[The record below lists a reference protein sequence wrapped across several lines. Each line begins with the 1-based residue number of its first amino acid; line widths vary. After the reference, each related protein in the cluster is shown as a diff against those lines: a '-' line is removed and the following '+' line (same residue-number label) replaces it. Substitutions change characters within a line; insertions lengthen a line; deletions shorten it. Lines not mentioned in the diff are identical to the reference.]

1 MSIPLRVLLIEDS
14 EDDAALLVRTLR
26 SGGYELTC
34 ERVET
39 AAAMRA
45 ALDQR
50 PWDLVISDY
59 SMPQFS
65 GPAALQLLQE
75 AGIDLPFIVVSGTI
89 GEETAVS
96 AMKAGAHDFLMKGN
110 LARLIPA
117 VARELREASERRE
130 RRRAEAAHRAVE
142 ARFAGVLD
150 AAAEAIIAVDEA
162 QRIVLFNTSAERI
175 FGYTAAE
182 ALGQP
187 LDMLVPPHLVEAHHR
202 HIRAFAAV
210 PERSRGISE
219 RHGELVGRRKDG
231 TEFPID
237 ASIAKLY
244 QAGQMIFT
252 IFLQDISARKQLEA
266 QFLQSQKMEAVG
278 RLAGGIAHDFNNL
291 LTAITGYAELLLGD
305 LDQSDPRRC
314 DVAEIQKAADR
325 AAMLTRQLLAFSRKQ
340 ILEPQVLDLNTVV
353 ASMDKLLQ
361 RLIGEDIDL
370 VTILDPALGHVKADP
385 GQFEQVI
392 MNLAVNARDAMPQG
406 GKLTVE
412 MANADLDV
420 QYTRQHLA
428 VPSGS
433 YVMLAV
439 SDTGCGMDAET
450 QSHLFEPFFTTKEAG
465 KGTGLG
471 LSTVYGIITQS
482 GGTIWVYSEL
492 GQGTTF
498 KIYLPRVEA
507 EVDRVD
513 LYSPVAD
520 TPTESATILLVEDES
535 MVRTLVRRILDQH
548 GYTVLEAPRGGDAIA
563 IAAQH
568 DGPIHVLLTD
578 VVMPE
583 MSGHVLAEQLAALR
597 PGIQVIYISGYTD
610 GAIVRHGVL
619 AADAIFLQKPFTPND
634 LVRKV
639 YQVLD
644 ARPREVNNHL

>member
-14 EDDAALLVRTLR
+14 EDDAALLMRTLR
-26 SGGYELTC
+26 SGGYDLTC

-96 AMKAGAHDFLMKGN
+96 AMKAGAHDFMMKGN

-117 VARELREASERRE
+117 VARELGEAAGRRE
-130 RRRAEAAHRAVE
+130 RRRAE

-150 AAAEAIIAVDEA
+150 ATAEAIIAIDEA

-182 ALGQP
+182 VLGQP
-187 LDMLVPPHLVEAHHR
+187 FDILVPPHLVEAHHQ

-210 PERSRGISE
+210 PERSQGMSE
-219 RHGELVGRRKDG
+219 RHGEFVGRRKDG
-231 TEFPID
+231 TEFPTD

-244 QAGQMIFT
+244 QAGQTIFT
-252 IFLQDISARKQLEA
+252 IFLQDISARRQLEA

-305 LDQSDPRRC
+305 LDQVDPRRD

-325 AAMLTRQLLAFSRKQ
+325 AATLTRQLLAFSRKQ
-340 ILEPQVLDLNTVV
+340 ILAPQVLDLNTVV

-406 GKLTVE
+406 GKLTIE

-428 VPSGS
+428 VPPGS

-450 QSHLFEPFFTTKEAG
+450 QSHLFEPFFTTKDAG

-507 EVDRVD
+507 EADRVD

-520 TPTESATILLVEDES
+520 TLTESATILLVEDES
-535 MVRTLVRRILDQH
+535 MVRTLVWRILDQH
-548 GYTVLEAPRGGDAIA
+548 GYTVLEAPRGADAIA
-563 IAAQH
+563 IAEQH

-583 MSGHVLAEQLAALR
+583 MSGHALAEQLAALR

-639 YQVLD
+639 CQVLD

>member
-1 MSIPLRVLLIEDS
+1 MSVPLRVLLIEDS

-26 SGGYELTC
+26 SGGYDLTC

-39 AAAMRA
+39 AIAMRA

-117 VARELREASERRE
+117 VARELREAAERRE
-130 RRRAEAAHRAVE
+130 RRRAEA
-142 ARFAGVLD
+142 RFAGVLD
-150 AAAEAIIAVDEA
+150 ATAEAIIAIDEA

-182 ALGQP
+182 VLGQP
-187 LDMLVPPHLVEAHHR
+187 LDILVPPHLVEAHHE

-210 PERSRGISE
+210 PERSQEMSE
-219 RHGELVGRRKDG
+219 RHGEFVGRRKDG
-231 TEFPID
+231 TEFPTD

-244 QAGQMIFT
+244 QAEQTIFT

-305 LDQSDPRRC
+305 LDQVDPRRG

-325 AAMLTRQLLAFSRKQ
+325 AATLTRQLLAFSRKQ
-340 ILEPQVLDLNTVV
+340 ILAPQVLDLNTVV

-361 RLIGEDIDL
+361 RLIGEDIDM
-370 VTILDPALGHVKADP
+370 VTILDPALGRVKADP

-406 GKLTVE
+406 GKLTIE
-412 MANADLDV
+412 MANVDLDV

-428 VPSGS
+428 VPPGS

-439 SDTGCGMDAET
+439 SDTGCGMDPET
-450 QSHLFEPFFTTKEAG
+450 QSHLFEPFFTTKDAG

-492 GQGTTF
+492 GHGTTF

-513 LYSPVAD
+513 LYNPVTD

-535 MVRTLVRRILDQH
+535 MVRTLTRRILDQH
-548 GYTVLEAPRGGDAIA
+548 GYIVLEAPRGADAIA

-583 MSGHVLAEQLAALR
+583 MSGHTLSEQLAALR

-639 YQVLD
+639 CQVLD
-644 ARPREVNNHL
+644 ARPR

>member
-1 MSIPLRVLLIEDS
+1 MSVPLRVLLIEDS

-45 ALDQR
+45 ALDQQ

-110 LARLIPA
+110 LARLVPA
-117 VARELREASERRE
+117 VARELREATDRRE
-130 RRRAEAAHRAVE
+130 RRRAE

-150 AAAEAIIAVDEA
+150 ATSEAIIAIDEA

-182 ALGQP
+182 VLGQP
-187 LDMLVPPHLVEAHHR
+187 FDILVPPHLVEAHHQ

-210 PERSRGISE
+210 PERSQGMSE
-219 RHGELVGRRKDG
+219 RHGEFVGRRKDG
-231 TEFPID
+231 TEFPTD

-244 QAGQMIFT
+244 QAEQTIFT
-252 IFLQDISARKQLEA
+252 FFLQDISARRQLEA

-278 RLAGGIAHDFNNL
+278 RLAGGVAHDFNNL

-305 LDQSDPRRC
+305 LDQGDSRRD

-325 AAMLTRQLLAFSRKQ
+325 AATLTRQLLAFSRKQ
-340 ILEPQVLDLNTVV
+340 ILAPQVLDLNTVV

-370 VTILDPALGHVKADP
+370 VTILDPALGRVKADP
-385 GQFEQVI
+385 GQFEQVV

-406 GKLTVE
+406 GKLTIE

-428 VPSGS
+428 VPLGS

-498 KIYLPRVEA
+498 KIYLPRIEA
-507 EVDRVD
+507 EADRVE
-513 LYSPVAD
+513 LYSPVSD
-520 TPTESATILLVEDES
+520 TLTESTTILLVEDES
-535 MVRTLVRRILDQH
+535 MVRTLARRILNQH
-548 GYTVLEAPRGGDAIA
+548 GYTVLEAPRGADAIA

-583 MSGHVLAEQLAALR
+583 MSGHALAEQLAALR

-639 YQVLD
+639 CQVLD
-644 ARPREVNNHL
+644 ARPRELNNHL